1 MFPQNKMLNVN
12 SKAGC
17 HRVFNLRVI
26 ETIGSSILEV
36 FETWMRLLLS
46 LKSIDT
52 EQRQE
57 TDYHYQLQ
65 SFIYSL
71 LENSVQFSQ
80 LHDKKGY
87 KFFCFSNIFSPSGS
101 NDNTDIRYV
110 IISSPRDFVRY
121 VSVMLIKIRAQ
132 GTNQLIHTHKIS
144 ILAHTMIR

>member
-71 LENSVQFSQ
+71 LENSYNSHNSMTRKGTSSSVFQTFS
-80 LHDKKGY
+80 
-87 KFFCFSNIFSPSGS
+87 
-101 NDNTDIRYV
+101 R
-110 IISSPRDFVRY
+110 
-121 VSVMLIKIRAQ
+121 
-132 GTNQLIHTHKIS
+132 
-144 ILAHTMIR
+144 LAN